1 MNLIIGLHNVT
12 SSQRLIDFARVV
24 FSFDIKYLVIT
35 KVSGTAAQV
44 GIPEVSKL
52 AFKNNKSVIILPD
65 LKDAVELLKPKETF
79 LFSHNEGKEL
89 DKDIAIINN
98 DKDSV
103 YYLVF
108 PGIESGFTKL
118 EQSLGTVVKM
128 PNLSSDIGP
137 AATVSVFL
145 YCYLQQRKGKI

>member
-24 FSFDIKYLVIT
+24 FNFNVKYLVVT

-44 GIPEVSKL
+44 GVPEVSRL
-52 AFKNNKSVIILPD
+52 AFKNNKSLIILPD
-65 LKDAVELLKPKETF
+65 LKDAIELLRPKETF
-79 LFSHNEGKEL
+79 LISHNEGKEL
-89 DKDIAIINN
+89 TAEIYKAIENE
-98 DKDSV
+98 S
-103 YYLVF
+103 YYFVF

-118 EQSLGTVVKM
+118 EQALGTTIRL

-137 AATVSVFL
+137 AAMASIFL
-145 YCYLQQRKGKI
+145 YCYLQQRKEKI